1 MAQWVTRLL
10 SNHED
15 PGLNPQRPCKSRYGQ
30 CTPVI
35 SVLRCRLCTPRV
47 HQPANLAILVSSRF
61 IDPVSKFK
69 LERAVS

>member
-1 MAQWVTRLL
+1 M
-10 SNHED
+10 
-15 PGLNPQRPCKSRYGQ
+15 
-30 CTPVI
+30 I
-35 SVLRCRLCTPRV
+35 SVLRYRLCTPRV